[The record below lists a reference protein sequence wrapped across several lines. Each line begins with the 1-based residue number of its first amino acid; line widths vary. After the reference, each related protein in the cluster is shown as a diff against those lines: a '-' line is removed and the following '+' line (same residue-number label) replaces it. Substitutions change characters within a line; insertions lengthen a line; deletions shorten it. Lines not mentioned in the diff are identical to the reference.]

1 MNKSRYR
8 QLNNIIEIGILVEQ
22 DKFKE
27 AYKKLEKLLPKAKD
41 KLVLGLAYYC
51 MGKMQS
57 DINNYLRALYW
68 LQKSKELLEKIHND
82 LTKATMY
89 KIYNDMYRNCN
100 SLGMT
105 KEAFVYAG
113 HAYAQC
119 PNGVPKARMLSNY
132 IYALVSGKSSPQVLM
147 QEMSRINRTML
158 PALLAAECRD
168 MPKESIA
175 PEDKLHIA
183 YISPDYKKHVM
194 FEFYYAMLEYHNRD
208 KFFIT
213 CIYTGT
219 DDDERT
225 KDVRAMADRFIALPG
240 LPYNELAAR
249 LRAMNIDIA
258 VELAGHTASSGL
270 YAFAYRVATVQI
282 SGLGWMEST
291 GMKEVDYLITDRYMD
306 EPGQS
311 YITEKPLYLNSC
323 FCFTPGKNKEDLPA
337 STGAPCRK
345 KGYITFGSFN
355 RLIKITDE
363 MLIAWREIMKAVPNS
378 RLLLKSLSF
387 AYESTCQY
395 TLDRMEKLGM
405 DRQRIILEAP
415 SKEYMERYLDVD
427 IALDT
432 YPYCGG
438 GTTCDALYMGV
449 PVVSLYGKRRSSN
462 FGRSILSAAGLGE
475 LAVNNAD
482 EYVNL
487 AVSLANDWDTL
498 DMLHKNLRS
507 MMQKSDLMNGEKYTK
522 ELEAQYEEILKQKIA
537 E

>member
-1 MNKSRYR
+1 MNKSNSKQLALLFDISKLIENR
-8 QLNNIIEIGILVEQ
+8 Q
-22 DKFKE
+22 
-27 AYKKLEKLLPKAKD
+27 YKKALQDINILLAVAKEPGI
-41 KLVLGLAYYC
+41 KGAAYYY
-51 MGKMQS
+51 MGKVHGY
-57 DINNYLRALYW
+57 IRNHI
-68 LQKSKELLEKIHND
+68 KSISCMLKAMKLIEKSNENFVQF
-82 LTKATMY
+82 Y
-89 KIYNDMYRNCN
+89 EYEIYNSLSNDCL
-100 SLGMT
+100 SLGRR
-105 KEAFVYAG
+105 KEAFLYAG
-113 HAYAQC
+113 HAYGKC
-119 PNGVPKARMLSNY
+119 TNLKKKAGILSNY
-132 IYALVSGKSSPQVLM
+132 IYSMVTGNSSTNVMQ
-147 QEMSRINRTML
+147 QEMSRINADMVPDIIAKPCDDIPKMVVA
-158 PALLAAECRD
+158 PA
-168 MPKESIA
+168 
-175 PEDKLHIA
+175 DKIHIA
-183 YISPDYKKHVM
+183 YISPDYKEHVM
-194 FEFYYAMLEYHNRD
+194 DEFYYAMLKYHNRD
-208 KFFIT
+208 RFFIT
-213 CIYTGT
+213 CVFTGT
-219 DDDERT
+219 DKDDWT
-225 KDVRAMADRFIALPG
+225 KVVRSMADRFIELPG
-240 LPYNELAAR
+240 LPYNELAAH

-258 VELAGHTASSGL
+258 VELAGHTADSGL
-270 YAFAYRVATVQI
+270 YAFAYRVAPVQI

-291 GMKEVDYLITDRYMD
+291 GMREVDYLITDRYMD

-323 FCFTPGKNKEDLPA
+323 FCFTPGKNKQDLPA
-337 STGAPCRK
+337 STGAPCRE

-363 MLIAWREIMKAVPNS
+363 MLMAWREIMSRIPNS
-378 RLLLKSLSF
+378 KFLLKSLSF
-387 AYESTCQY
+387 AHESTCKY

-405 DRQRIILEAP
+405 DRERIILEGP
-415 SKEYMERYLDVD
+415 SKDYMKRYLDVD

-507 MMQKSDLMNGEKYTK
+507 MLEKSDLMNGEKYTR
-522 ELEAQYEEILKQKIA
+522 ELEAQYVEILKQKKA